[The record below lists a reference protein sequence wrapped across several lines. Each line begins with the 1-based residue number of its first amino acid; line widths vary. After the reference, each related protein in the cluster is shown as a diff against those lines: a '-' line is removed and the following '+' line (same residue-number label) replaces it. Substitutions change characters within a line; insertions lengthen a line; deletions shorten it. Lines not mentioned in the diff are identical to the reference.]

1 MQAVQTT
8 GYISENF
15 NQDFIFWLE
24 SIVRPNSGDF
34 SKNNLN
40 IFRMNETSSGVG
52 TDNLELGPVSGMD
65 DYAWANTNENVG
77 DDELINKY
85 CSHLTMQDAIEDFP
99 ITKEDYIY
107 SDRIYPCYY
116 TYI

>member
-1 MQAVQTT
+1 
-8 GYISENF
+8 
-15 NQDFIFWLE
+15 
-24 SIVRPNSGDF
+24 
-34 SKNNLN
+34 
-40 IFRMNETSSGVG
+40 MNETSSGVG
-52 TDNLELGPVSGMD
+52 SDNLELGPVMD
-65 DYAWANTNENVG
+65 DYAWAENVG

-107 SDRIYPCYY
+107 SDRIYPGYY

>member
-1 MQAVQTT
+1 
-8 GYISENF
+8 
-15 NQDFIFWLE
+15 
-24 SIVRPNSGDF
+24 
-34 SKNNLN
+34 
-40 IFRMNETSSGVG
+40 MNETSSG
-52 TDNLELGPVSGMD
+52 TDNLELGPGMGD
-65 DYAWANTNENVG
+65 FAWANTNENVG

-107 SDRIYPCYY
+107 SDRIYSGYY

>member
-1 MQAVQTT
+1 M
-8 GYISENF
+8 G
-15 NQDFIFWLE
+15 
-24 SIVRPNSGDF
+24 
-34 SKNNLN
+34 
-40 IFRMNETSSGVG
+40 
-52 TDNLELGPVSGMD
+52 

-107 SDRIYPCYY
+107 STLYGILFITGAVANAVVIVVLVNQRLLAPSHVYVLHLAIADFLFILNLPIIIQQRLQAHNWNL
-116 TYI
+116 

>member
-1 MQAVQTT
+1 
-8 GYISENF
+8 
-15 NQDFIFWLE
+15 
-24 SIVRPNSGDF
+24 
-34 SKNNLN
+34 
-40 IFRMNETSSGVG
+40 MNETSSGI
-52 TDNLELGPVSGMD
+52 DMKSGPGFGID
-65 DYAWANTNENVG
+65 DYAWSDGLSINENVG

>member
-24 SIVRPNSGDF
+24 SIVRPKSGDF

-65 DYAWANTNENVG
+65 DYAWANSNENVG

-107 SDRIYPCYY
+107 SDRIYPGYY